1 LKFYASVR
9 LDIRRTGSIK
19 KGEEVIGSETR
30 VKVVKNK
37 VAPPFK
43 MAEFEI
49 LYGLG
54 ISREG
59 EIVDLGVKQN
69 IIEKSGAW
77 YSFNGD
83 RIGQGKENARDF
95 LIQHKDIAAEIEK
108 RVRAELL
115 PVKKGPAETP
125 AAAADEEEGEA
136 LQA

>member
-1 LKFYASVR
+1 VR

-43 MAEFEI
+43 TAEFEI
-49 LYGLG
+49 LYGMG

-69 IIEKSGAW
+69 VIEKSGAW

-95 LIQHKDIAAEIEK
+95 LIEHKDIAAEIEK

-115 PVKKGPAETP
+115 PKKGPVVEVP
-125 AAAADEEEGEA
+125 AAEEEGAA

>member
-1 LKFYASVR
+1 
-9 LDIRRTGSIK
+9 
-19 KGEEVIGSETR
+19 
-30 VKVVKNK
+30 
-37 VAPPFK
+37 

-49 LYGLG
+49 LYGQG

-69 IIEKSGAW
+69 VIEKSGAW

-95 LIQHKDIAAEIEK
+95 LIEHKDIAATIEK
-108 RVRAELL
+108 RIRADLL
-115 PVKKGPAETP
+115 PKKGPVEAP
-125 AAAADEEEGEA
+125 AAAAEEEGAA